1 MKKRLDKWGKW
12 RLFAIIFLSI
22 YVVVMLY
29 NVYKPLP
36 DNISYKSRE
45 YLVSGEDVD
54 FFYNLS
60 GEKEG
65 KKFFKEEIFTRTL
78 EIIEE
83 AEDFIVIDYF
93 LFNSYHEKDKEYPT
107 NVKEITNALVAK
119 KRENPDMPIIFIS
132 DEVNSSYNSHDV
144 PEFEQLK
151 EAGID
156 VVITNVD
163 PLRDSTPA
171 YSGFYR
177 MLFSCFGDS
186 HNGWLP
192 NTFADTAPDM
202 TVRSYLTLVNVKA
215 NHRKTVTTEKTTLIS
230 SANPHDASA
239 YFANVAFEVKGAL
252 VNDMLTSEKAAADTR
267 RKTDFPDA
275 VPVHKDAGDVRVQLV
290 TEGKVQDAIR
300 NEIAATEP
308 GDEIWLAMFYLA
320 DRTIIE
326 GLTDAANRGVDVQ
339 LVLDT
344 NKNSFGRK
352 KTGLPNIPMAAE
364 LIEDT
369 EGKVDVRWFAQAPEQ
384 FHPKMMY
391 VKHENEAVVISGS
404 SNHTS
409 RNLNNF
415 NLETDVKISAANG
428 SEIMKEVDSYFHMLW
443 GNDGAVY
450 TADYDEHDEETA
462 LFKRIIYAIQKLFHF
477 TTF

>member
-1 MKKRLDKWGKW
+1 MKRRLGKMGKW

-36 DNISYKSRE
+36 DNISYESSE
-45 YLVSGEDVD
+45 YFIRGEDVD
-54 FFYNLS
+54 FFYNLT

-93 LFNSYHEKDKEYPT
+93 LFNSYHEKEKEYPE
-107 NVKEITNALVAK
+107 NVKKITNALVAK
-119 KRENPDMPIIFIS
+119 KREDPAMPIIFIS

-144 PEFEQLK
+144 PEFEQMK

-156 VVITNVD
+156 VVMTNMD

-177 MLFSCFGDS
+177 MLFTWFGDS

-192 NTFADTAPDM
+192 NAFEETAPDM
-202 TVRSYLTLVNVKA
+202 TIRSYLTLFNVKA

-239 YFANVAFEVKGAL
+239 YFANVAFEVRGAL

-267 RKTDFPDA
+267 RATDFPEA
-275 VPVHKDAGDVRVQLV
+275 MPVHKDAGDIHVQLV
-290 TEGKVQDAIR
+290 TEERIQDAIQ
-300 NEIAATEP
+300 NEIAAAKR
-308 GDEIWLAMFYLA
+308 GDEIWLAMFYLG

-326 GLTDAANRGVDVQ
+326 GLTDAANRNVDVK

-369 EGKVDVRWFAQAPEQ
+369 EGKVGVRWFAQAPEQ

-404 SNHTS
+404 ANHTS

-415 NLETDVKISAANG
+415 NLETDVKISAAND

-443 GNDGAVY
+443 ENDGAVY
-450 TADYDEHDEETA
+450 SADYDKHDDEMA
-462 LFKRIIYAIQKLFHF
+462 FFKRMMYTIQKFFHF